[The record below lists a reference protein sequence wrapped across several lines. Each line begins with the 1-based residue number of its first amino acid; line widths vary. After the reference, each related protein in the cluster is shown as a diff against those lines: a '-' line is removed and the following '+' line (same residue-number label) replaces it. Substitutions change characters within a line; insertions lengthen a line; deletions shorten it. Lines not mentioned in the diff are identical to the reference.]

1 MSSSY
6 FLYAEDDADD
16 VCVLKEF
23 MLQQSSP
30 KEIVCVANGFEI
42 LEYLQ
47 QIKKDESYP
56 CLIILDFHLPRL
68 NGMDT
73 LVLLKTDDLYR
84 LIPVV
89 VFSSKLSSAEEE
101 KCRSLGA
108 DLLMKPSRYA
118 KWSNVLQFLYTY
130 VDE

>member
-16 VCVLKEF
+16 VGVLKEF